1 MGSRPSLCLA
11 ATAILLGCGDVRAVP
26 PPLQDQGPPED
37 DLAANTPAA
46 DVDEGLSGA
55 AVDGAS
61 EQGAEASPEP
71 GSDSAGD
78 NDDGAASGAAT
89 PEQTGTP
96 DEGPDHGTG
105 PGDWGPGD
113 YPDDPFAQEYL
124 EMSGV
129 AGQPGMRPSP
139 PASQLSSGCA
149 SIGEAP
155 AAADTCA

>member
-1 MGSRPSLCLA
+1 M
-11 ATAILLGCGDVRAVP
+11 RAVP

-61 EQGAEASPEP
+61 EQGAEARPETD
-71 GSDSAGD
+71 SDSAGD

-129 AGQPGMRPSP
+129 AGQPGTRGYKVHVPPGYEATRPTP
-139 PASQLSSGCA
+139 LLFAFHGLLQNAVMFAVNGTALMLNRLW
-149 SIGEAP
+149 
-155 AAADTCA
+155 